1 MKILQ
6 QGEFKTRLN
15 GIDLWY
21 RVSGRGPA
29 CLAPSPAWGASSD
42 YLFRSL
48 EPLEELFTM
57 VYVDTRGTGRS
68 ERPKAPEAYGWA
80 DLTADLEALR
90 DHLEQALL
98 WLMGHSYAGAQAM
111 QYALQHP
118 EHVQGLMLV
127 DTHAADDQEYQVDMI
142 QRSHARQHES
152 WYREAAQAWDA
163 EPRTDADLEQM
174 LEAVLPFYFVDQEK
188 RERNMATFAAMSA
201 SIQAWRSV
209 SQRSPFSLVDR
220 LSEIQASTLIVVG
233 AGDFICSPRQAQ
245 RLHRGLP
252 NSKLLLIEEAGHFPW
267 MEQPEA
273 FYGGIRQFLPSL
285 GYPLPTD
292 QESER

>member
-1 MKILQ
+1 MNRLQ
-6 QGEFKTRLN
+6 RGEFETTLN

-29 CLAPSPAWGASSD
+29 CLSPSPAWGASSD

-48 EPLEELFTM
+48 EPLEEFFTM

-80 DLTADLEALR
+80 NLTADLEALR
-90 DHLEQALL
+90 GHLEQAPL
-98 WLMGHSYAGAQAM
+98 WLMGHSYGGAQAI

-118 EHVQGLMLV
+118 ERVQGLILV

-142 QRSHARQHES
+142 ERSYARQHEP
-152 WYREAAQAWDA
+152 WYREAAQAWNT
-163 EPRTDADLEQM
+163 EPRTDANLEQM
-174 LEAVLPFYFVDQEK
+174 LEAVLPFYFVDQEN
-188 RERNMATFAAMSA
+188 RERNVAAFAAMSA
-201 SIQAWRSV
+201 SIRAWQSGG
-209 SQRSPFSLVDR
+209 QRSPFSLVDR
-220 LSEIQASTLIVVG
+220 LPEIQAPTLIVVG

-245 RLHRGLP
+245 RLHWGIP

-273 FYGGIRQFLPSL
+273 FYGGVRHFL
-285 GYPLPTD
+285 
-292 QESER
+292 RV